1 MSHVYFLASLPACF
15 SPEPFYLLVNARPRI
30 KKCTTIIK
38 ILYCQNAN
46 ETNNWGLNSIQA
58 LILSKTQTQLTTDDS
73 AKFRPSL
80 TFQTHRS
87 LLPFSKKKTSSICQN
102 KSGCDLLLLTIQLS
116 EKSIK
121 SDFEFYLI
129 QVVCIFQS
137 LSIIPHCF
145 IRNHNIAFD
154 MTLKLGWDALHP
166 WR

>member
-1 MSHVYFLASLPACF
+1 M
-15 SPEPFYLLVNARPRI
+15 
-30 KKCTTIIK
+30 
-38 ILYCQNAN
+38 
-46 ETNNWGLNSIQA
+46 
-58 LILSKTQTQLTTDDS
+58 SKTQTQLTTDDS

-129 QVVCIFQS
+129 QVVCIFQKVKFPTVS
-137 LSIIPHCF
+137 SEILTWHKPLLMVTYMKPIMMRSHFMLILQQKPQNKWF
-145 IRNHNIAFD
+145 
-154 MTLKLGWDALHP
+154 
-166 WR
+166 